1 MTELIALQ
9 NPGRQAQAQVHAEA
23 AVSLG
28 RIGQLSV
35 RLALNDAEVR
45 AAQRLRHRVFFEAS
59 GTKDSR
65 NALLDADR
73 FDAYCEHLL
82 VIDDSL
88 GGPVSQR
95 IVGTYRLLR
104 EERARAAKG
113 YYSEQVYDI
122 RGLISRHPERRYLE
136 LGRSCVLPEYRSKR
150 TVELLWQGIWAYCQ
164 IHTIDVM
171 FGCASFPGTVPAA
184 HALALSFL
192 HNHTRAK
199 DDWRVAAIGERRT
212 SMDLVP
218 TEAVDIKAAL
228 AAMPP
233 LVKGYLRLGAR
244 FGDGAVV
251 DHEFG
256 STDVLVIVR
265 CEDITARYLNHF
277 GPDAGRF
284 A

>member
-1 MTELIALQ
+1 MAEMIGAQSTA
-9 NPGRQAQAQVHAEA
+9 RQAHAQLHPQAAP
-23 AVSLG
+23 SLG

-35 RLALNDAEVR
+35 RLAMNETEVE
-45 AAQRLRHRVFFEAS
+45 ASQRLRHRVFFETS
-59 GTKDSR
+59 GHDECGT
-65 NALLDADR
+65 ALRDTDR
-73 FDAYCEHLL
+73 FDDYCEHLL
-82 VIDDSL
+82 VIDESC
-88 GGPVSQR
+88 GGPDTGR

-104 EERARAAKG
+104 EERAQAAKG
-113 YYSEQVYDI
+113 YYSETAYDV
-122 RGLISRHPERRYLE
+122 GALISRHKDRRFLE

-150 TVELLWQGIWAYCQ
+150 TVELLWQGIWAFCQ
-164 IHTIDVM
+164 IHAIDVM

-192 HNHTRAK
+192 HHHARGK
-199 DDWRVAAIGERRT
+199 DDWRVAAIGAARA
-212 SMDLVP
+212 SMDLIP
-218 TEAVDIKAAL
+218 AEAVDLRPAL

-256 STDVLVIVR
+256 STDVLVVVR
-265 CEDITARYLNHF
+265 SEDITARYLNHF

-284 A
+284 V